1 MCAFVCVRV
10 GMYESVCIEKKYR
23 KSVEKIY
30 TCKKILVLPACF
42 ATLIIT
48 TLSMCRRNTLRGRN
62 GHRCRWVLAFMC

>member
-30 TCKKILVLPACF
+30 TCKKILVLPVVS
-42 ATLIIT
+42 TST
-48 TLSMCRRNTLRGRN
+48 RGRLTIFQLCN
-62 GHRCRWVLAFMC
+62 FSFLFLAYVT